1 MGSLTLSHWN
11 ICITVGILGSLGQ
24 ELDPVLHLSHPGIH
38 TVAGAL
44 AAIAHHSDLGES
56 KYINLLRNY
65 YILIRIFTIY
75 LPFSEIIRGPP
86 ESPWHESLT
95 LLLSLAQM

>member
-1 MGSLTLSHWN
+1 MWN
-11 ICITVGILGSLGQ
+11 ILFAVGVLCSPGQ
-24 ELDPVLHLSHPGIH
+24 KLDPVLDLSHPGIN
-38 TVAGAL
+38 TMAGTL
-44 AAIAHHSDLGES
+44 TAITHHSDLGES
-56 KYINLLRNY
+56 KYINLINY
-65 YILIRIFTIY
+65 NILIRIFTIY

>member
-1 MGSLTLSHWN
+1 MGNLLIAIGVLCSP
-11 ICITVGILGSLGQ
+11 GY
-24 ELDPVLHLSHPGIH
+24 ELDPVLDLSHPGIH
-38 TVAGAL
+38 AVAGAL

-56 KYINLLRNY
+56 KYINLLINY
-65 YILIRIFTIY
+65 TILIRIFTIY

>member
-1 MGSLTLSHWN
+1 MIAVGVHGTL
-11 ICITVGILGSLGQ
+11 CDV
-24 ELDPVLHLSHPGIH
+24 LDPVLGLCNPGIH
-38 TVAGAL
+38 AVAGAL

-56 KYINLLRNY
+56 TYINLLINY
-65 YILIRIFTIY
+65 NILIRIFTIY

-95 LLLSLAQM
+95 LLLSLAQI